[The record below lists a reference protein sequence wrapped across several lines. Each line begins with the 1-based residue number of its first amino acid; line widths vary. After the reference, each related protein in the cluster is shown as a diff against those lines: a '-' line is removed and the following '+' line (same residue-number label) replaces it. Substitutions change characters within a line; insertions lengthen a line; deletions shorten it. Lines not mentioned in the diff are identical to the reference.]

1 VGAQGRRSRPAEPRP
16 SGKHFLRSAQVA
28 RELVAQTGVNTGDL
42 VLEIGSGTG
51 RITDVLADAAAR
63 VIAVELDA
71 GSANVLRRRFR
82 ADPRIRVVEG
92 DVLQVPLPEV
102 PFRAF
107 GNVPFGLTTA
117 ILRRLLDDPTSA
129 LQRADLVVQYEA
141 ARKRA
146 AHRPSNLPSL
156 GWQPWWELRVARH
169 LPASAFKPVPS
180 VDAGLLSIVRR
191 RPLLPAS
198 DRPGYLQ
205 LLRAGFRRSG
215 LPLYRSLRGQ
225 LPARAWKRMA
235 RERGLP
241 TGATA
246 RDLDVFDWVALYSLV
261 LEAGH

>member
-1 VGAQGRRSRPAEPRP
+1 VGAS
-16 SGKHFLRSAQVA
+16 
-28 RELVAQTGVNTGDL
+28 DL
-42 VLEIGSGTG
+42 VLEIGAGRG
-51 RITDVLADAAAR
+51 RITDALADAAAR

-71 GSANVLRRRFR
+71 GDADVLRRRFR
-82 ADPRIRVVEG
+82 ADPRIAVVEG
-92 DVLQVPLPEV
+92 DVLQVPLPET

-129 LQRADLVVQYEA
+129 LQRADLLVQYEA

-146 AHRPSNLPSL
+146 AHRPSNLLSL

-169 LPASAFKPVPS
+169 LPAPAFEPAPS
-180 VDAGLLSIVRR
+180 VDGALLSIVRRR

-198 DRPGYLQ
+198 DRQEYLQ

-215 LPLYRSLRGQ
+215 LPLYSSLRGQ
-225 LPARAWKRMA
+225 LPSRAWKRMA

-261 LEAGH
+261 LRFDP

>member
-1 VGAQGRRSRPAEPRP
+1 VDA
-16 SGKHFLRSAQVA
+16 
-28 RELVAQTGVNTGDL
+28 TDL
-42 VLEIGSGTG
+42 VLEIGAGSG
-51 RITDVLADAAAR
+51 RITDALANTAAR

-71 GSANVLRRRFR
+71 GYADVLRRRFR
-82 ADPRIRVVEG
+82 ADPRIEIVEG
-92 DVLQVPLPEV
+92 DVLHVPLPSV
-102 PFRAF
+102 PFKAI

-129 LQRADLVVQYEA
+129 LQRADLVVQYDA

-146 AHRPSNLPSL
+146 SHRPSNLVSL

-169 LPASAFKPVPS
+169 LPAPAFEPAPS

-191 RPLLPAS
+191 RRPLLPAS
-198 DRPGYLQ
+198 NRSDFIQ

-215 LPLYRSLRGQ
+215 LPLYSSLRGH

-241 TGATA
+241 AGATA
-246 RDLDVFDWVALYSLV
+246 RDLDVFDWIALYSLV
-261 LEAGH
+261 LRSDP